1 MLIQLY
7 PRPLKL
13 YPQSSIFGLQILQ
26 IMSHGLEL
34 SLDWKKFIVELLHLF
49 AGLVSVLHFLD
60 KDLLRYAVDL
70 VVLLDELLVKTGD
83 LLFQE
88 GRLVGEFG
96 DSDLASLK
104 LIVDQGNL
112 GFKLRYLKL

>member
-1 MLIQLY
+1 M
-7 PRPLKL
+7 
-13 YPQSSIFGLQILQ
+13 
-26 IMSHGLEL
+26 
-34 SLDWKKFIVELLHLF
+34 LHLF

-96 DSDLASLK
+96 DSDLAGLE